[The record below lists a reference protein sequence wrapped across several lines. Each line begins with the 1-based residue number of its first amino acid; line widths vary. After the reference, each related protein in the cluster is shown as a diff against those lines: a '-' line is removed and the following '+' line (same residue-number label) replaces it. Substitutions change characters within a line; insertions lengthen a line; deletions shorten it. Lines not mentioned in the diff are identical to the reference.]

1 MRPDFLLGQNRKNCG
16 LTSDLHAAAEQKICR
31 KDSGSLGGGQH
42 IIRENAKVLMERI
55 ALAAQQANR
64 NPSEVRLMA
73 VTKTNSAQRVNA
85 AIAAG
90 ITLLGEN
97 RAQELL
103 EKYDDY
109 HKDGCDIHFIGHLQT
124 NKVKAII
131 DKVSL
136 IQSVDRLS
144 LAEKIDRCAKE
155 SGRVMPVLIEVNIGE
170 EATKSGVAPQMLPEL
185 VSQIAGFS
193 NIKIKGLMCI
203 PPNSDNDL
211 AKEQYFAQMYRH
223 FIDIRAKKMDNVCMD
238 ILSMGMS
245 YDFSLAIKH
254 GSNIVRIGREL
265 FGERL

>member
-1 MRPDFLLGQNRKNCG
+1 MTERS
-16 LTSDLHAAAEQKICR
+16 SDTAV
-31 KDSGSLGGGQH
+31 G
-42 IIRENAKVLMERI
+42 ENAKVLMARI

-64 NPSEVRLMA
+64 DPSEIRLMA
-73 VTKTNSAQRVNA
+73 VTKTNSAQRVNE

-109 HKDGCDIHFIGHLQT
+109 NKDGCEIHFIGHLQT
-124 NKVKAII
+124 NKVKAVIK
-131 DKVSL
+131 KVSL

-155 SGRVMPVLIEVNIGE
+155 AGRIMPVLVEVNIGG
-170 EATKSGVAPQMLPEL
+170 EASKSGVPVQVLTELLSQMAAFP
-185 VSQIAGFS
+185 

-203 PPNSDNDL
+203 PPNVTDDL
-211 AKEQYFAQMYRH
+211 TKERYFAEMYRH
-223 FIDIRAKKMDNVCMD
+223 FIDIKAKKMDNVCMD

-245 YDFSLAIKH
+245 YDFSFAIKH
-254 GSNIVRIGREL
+254 GSNIVRIGRGL
-265 FGERL
+265 FGDRL

>member
-1 MRPDFLLGQNRKNCG
+1 MMEKS
-16 LTSDLHAAAEQKICR
+16 SD
-31 KDSGSLGGGQH
+31 
-42 IIRENAKVLMERI
+42 IRENAKILMERI
-55 ALAAQQANR
+55 ALAAQAAHR
-64 NPSEVRLMA
+64 NPSDIRLMA
-73 VTKTNSAQRVNA
+73 VTKTNSAQRVNE

-103 EKYDDY
+103 KKYDDY
-109 HKDGCDIHFIGHLQT
+109 EKANCEIHFIGHLQT

-155 SGRVMPVLIEVNIGE
+155 AERVMSVLVEVNIGG
-170 EATKSGVAPQMLPEL
+170 EATKSGVAPQMLPDL
-185 VSQIAGFS
+185 LAQMAGFS
-193 NIKIKGLMCI
+193 NIKVKGLMCI
-203 PPNSDNDL
+203 PPKVTDDL
-211 AKEQYFAQMYRH
+211 TKEQYFAQMYRH

-245 YDFSLAIKH
+245 YDFPLAIKH